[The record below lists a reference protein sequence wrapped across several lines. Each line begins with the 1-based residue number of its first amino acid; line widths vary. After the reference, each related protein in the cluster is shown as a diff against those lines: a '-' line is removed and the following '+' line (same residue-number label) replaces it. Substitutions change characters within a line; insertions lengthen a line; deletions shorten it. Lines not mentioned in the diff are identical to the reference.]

1 MYNKRVISPSV
12 SLFIE
17 GAAFENGEQPTREQ
31 LHEIGQNILDAVARQ
46 IGEVGVLPDDMD
58 ASTTEVQVVIG
69 GKRLTQ
75 MVNGSEK
82 RKVAEHKWSKTPAQI
97 VWEIS
102 DEFDLEWDDG
112 TDAEVAASFIE
123 NNCDEADFIAYVRKQ
138 AQAEV
143 DIVNGTDTDAFDEDE
158 DMEEEYE

>member
-17 GAAFENGEQPTREQ
+17 GAAFENGEQPTLEQ

-58 ASTTEVQVVIG
+58 ASTTEVQVIIG

-75 MVNGSEK
+75 MINSGSQQK
-82 RKVAEHKWSKTPAQI
+82 AAKHKWSQDAADI
-97 VWEIS
+97 VDEIAARHG
-102 DEFDLEWDDG
+102 LEWD
-112 TDAEVAASFIE
+112 TD
-123 NNCDEADFIAYVRKQ
+123 D
-138 AQAEV
+138 
-143 DIVNGTDTDAFDEDE
+143 
-158 DMEEEYE
+158 